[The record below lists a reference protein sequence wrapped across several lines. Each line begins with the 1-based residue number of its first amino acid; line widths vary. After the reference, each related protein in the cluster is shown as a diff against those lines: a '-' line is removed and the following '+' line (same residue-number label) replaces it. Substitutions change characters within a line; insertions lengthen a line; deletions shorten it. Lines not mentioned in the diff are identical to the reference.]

1 VRAAELARLQRAAV
15 SAASGRSATF
25 GIVGAV
31 GLGKTALLDA
41 LRDHASEQ
49 GFLVLATQGRA
60 ADVELG
66 FSALLTML
74 RPLDAD
80 LDELAGDLADDL
92 RSALSLGQ
100 PPADPVAV
108 RLATFRV
115 LAAAATRRP
124 LVLAIDDAHLLDR
137 ASADVLAFAVARFCA
152 DAVLTIATSE
162 PTERTAFDELVTET
176 ITLEPLDEGALG
188 SIVTSTVQLGT
199 EPLHRCVELAEGNP
213 LAAIELAGSLTQA
226 QRAGTEPVPVIP
238 RPTGVLARAFSR
250 RLEPLSPMARNAL
263 AVVAA
268 DDTGELAVIHGALER
283 LGETD
288 DGVTEAE
295 TAGLLHID
303 GQQVRFTHPLL
314 RPVAYHLVG
323 VSSRRAAHQAL
334 ACTLDAPHQG
344 ASRAWQLAAAADQ
357 PDEAA
362 AAALELVAGDEA
374 RRGGPAS
381 AARTLE
387 WAASLTPEPAHRRD
401 RLVAAAR
408 NWLDAGD
415 ADAAGRVAELLA
427 SEPPTAESVAVVA
440 GVLRTAKGPAAAV
453 AFAHGAIGKVDP
465 AERRR
470 VGVVVAEELL
480 EAGALD
486 DAILAATALS
496 RTGDPTV
503 AAGAGAVLALAGAE
517 PATDLPEPDGTVVG
531 ERVSA
536 LAAVAAVDAGKP
548 AEFLI
553 SFPQQTLGIGGARLA
568 AGIQRARAMASHGE
582 VVAAH
587 EELQRLDA
595 LVSERAGIL
604 RAPLEL
610 AQAELSLLVGR
621 HDEGRA
627 RASAVREQARTLG
640 LAALQDRAT
649 WVLGRLR
656 LATADYTTAF
666 DLLLRSWRTAPHHRL
681 GDLAAAAAQLR
692 RTEEL
697 ESAVAGARAYVGH
710 ADPAV
715 DIRARRALLSTGE
728 HDQLDAALDRA
739 DEARLPLEAAEV
751 LLAAAEL
758 ATRLDDR
765 EAARSHARDAA
776 RRLAGLGITGWQA
789 RLEPVHQATAAP
801 SIAAKLSR
809 AEHRVALSV
818 AEGRTNQEAA
828 EALFLSTKTV
838 DFHLQSIYRKLAI
851 RSRTELA
858 VLVHRDQ
865 SGQLDTVDLRQPVA
879 S

>member
-1 VRAAELARLQRAAV
+1 VPLVRAAELARLQRAAV
-15 SAASGRSATF
+15 SAAAGRAATF
-25 GIVGAV
+25 GLVGAV

-41 LRDHASEQ
+41 LRDHAAEQ

-66 FSALLTML
+66 FSSLLTLL
-74 RPLDAD
+74 RPLDAE
-80 LDELAGDLADDL
+80 LDALAGDLAPDL
-92 RSALSLGQ
+92 RSALALGQ
-100 PPADPVAV
+100 PQADPVAV

-115 LAAAATRRP
+115 LAAAATTRP

-137 ASADVLAFAVARFCA
+137 ASADVLGFAVARFCA
-152 DAVLTIATSE
+152 DAVLTVATSE
-162 PTERTAFDELVTET
+162 PAERTGFDELVTET
-176 ITLEPLDEGALG
+176 ITLEPLDEADLG
-188 SIVTSTVQLGT
+188 SIVTSAVRVAA

-213 LAAIELAGSLTQA
+213 LAAIELAGSLTPA
-226 QRAGTEPVPVIP
+226 QRTGAEPVPVIP

-250 RLEPLSPMARNAL
+250 RLEPLSPAARSAL

-268 DDTGELAVIHGALER
+268 DDTGEVAVVDDALDR
-283 LGETD
+283 LGEAA
-288 DGVTEAE
+288 GGLAEAE
-295 TAGLLHID
+295 EAGLIHVD
-303 GQQVRFTHPLL
+303 GQLLRFAHPLL

-334 ACTLDAPHQG
+334 AASLDAPHQG
-344 ASRAWQLAAAADQ
+344 ASRAWQLAAAAGQ
-357 PDEAA
+357 PDETA
-362 AAALELVAGDEA
+362 AAALELVAGDAA

-387 WAASLTPEPAHRRD
+387 WSASLTPDPADRRD

-415 ADAAGRVAELLA
+415 GDAAARVAELLA
-427 SEPPTAESVAVVA
+427 NEPPTAESVAVVA
-440 GVLRTAKGPAAAV
+440 GVLRTTKGPAAAV
-453 AFAHGAIGKVDP
+453 AFAHAAIGKVATAD
-465 AERRR
+465 RRR

-480 EAGALD
+480 EAGAID
-486 DAILAATALS
+486 DAVLAATALS
-496 RTGDPTV
+496 RGGDATV
-503 AAGAGAVLALAGAE
+503 AAGARAVLAAAGAE
-517 PATDLPEPDGTVVG
+517 PAGDLPDPDGTVVG
-531 ERVSA
+531 ERVGA
-536 LAAVAAVDAGKP
+536 LAAGTSVDAGKP
-548 AEFLI
+548 AELLV
-553 SFPQQTLGIGGARLA
+553 SFPQPTLGVGGARLA

-595 LVSERAGIL
+595 LVSERAGVL
-604 RAPLEL
+604 RAPLSL
-610 AQAELSLLVGR
+610 AQAEVSLLVGR
-621 HDEGRA
+621 HDEGRVLA
-627 RASAVREQARTLG
+627 AAVREQAQHLG

-649 WVLGRLR
+649 WLLGRLR
-656 LATADYTTAF
+656 LATADDAGAF

-681 GDLAAAAAQLR
+681 GDLAVAAAQLR
-692 RTEEL
+692 RADEL
-697 ESAVAGARAYVGH
+697 EAAVAGARPYVGH

-715 DIRARRALLSTGE
+715 DVRARRALLSAG
-728 HDQLDAALDRA
+728 DRA
-739 DEARLPLEAAEV
+739 QVDHALARAEGARLPLEAAEV

-758 ATRLDDR
+758 ATRLDERDD
-765 EAARSHARDAA
+765 ARSYARDAA
-776 RRLAGLGITGWQA
+776 RRLAGIGVTGWQA

-801 SIAAKLSR
+801 SIAAKLSP

-828 EALFLSTKTV
+828 ESLFLSTKTV

-858 VLVHRDQ
+858 VLVHRDH
-865 SGQLDTVDLRQPVA
+865 STEAPAPLRVA